1 MIIHLISSYQY
12 PSDSSVTLVSLCLFF
27 RHGER
32 SEGGDADPTNQQ
44 IHTGDQSPQAK
55 EEPPCES
62 LESSPPAIPEGKKEE
77 NEMEQDQVKPQL
89 SSSVIIDMPN
99 VHSSLE
105 LSTITGTAG
114 TGGLWFSHAIKLEK
128 HKPLICAS
136 GGTGIF
142 TLDSFCFFVWE

>member
-1 MIIHLISSYQY
+1 M
-12 PSDSSVTLVSLCLFF
+12 SLCLFF
-27 RHGER
+27 RQGER
-32 SEGGDADPTNQQ
+32 SEGGDADPTTQQ

-55 EEPPCES
+55 EEPPRES
-62 LESSPPAIPEGKKEE
+62 SESSPPANPEGKKEE

-114 TGGLWFSHAIKLEK
+114 TSGLWISHADKLEK
-128 HKPLICAS
+128 HKPFICTS
-136 GGTGIF
+136 VTGGTGIY
-142 TLDSFCFFVWE
+142 TLDSFCFFA

>member
-1 MIIHLISSYQY
+1 M
-12 PSDSSVTLVSLCLFF
+12 LVSLCLFF
-27 RHGER
+27 RQGER

-44 IHTGDQSPQAK
+44 IHTSDQSPQAK
-55 EEPPCES
+55 EPPCELS
-62 LESSPPAIPEGKKEE
+62 ELSPPAIPEGKKEE

-114 TGGLWFSHAIKLEK
+114 TGGLWFSHSINWRGISPSFALQSQERQAFILWTVFVFSCGSG
-128 HKPLICAS
+128 ICLS
-136 GGTGIF
+136 LLFI
-142 TLDSFCFFVWE
+142 